1 MSLTAIE
8 EEARSIIKE
17 AEKRAEEILS
27 GAKKDAEELLRR
39 RVSVELPVEL
49 IRKLEEEFQSRIS
62 ELRKLHDIR
71 IKSIKENYLRFK
83 EEIVNEYL
91 RLVLGL

>member
-17 AEKRAEEILS
+17 AEKKAEEILS
-27 GAKKDAEELLRR
+27 EAKKDAEELLRR
-39 RVSVELPVEL
+39 GVSVELPVEL
-49 IRKLEEEFQSRIS
+49 TRKLEEEFHSRIS

-83 EEIVNEYL
+83 EEIVGEYL